1 MKIHFHIIWMFIFAT
16 FQQPYISTRKRI
28 KDSLLRQ
35 KSQFRNFIKTW
46 QIYVNSYEK
55 PPIFGYWVIWY
66 KEWPLSGNDERNFY
80 FSRKLQ
86 KITTYNLRSGN
97 HLARKN
103 IWTTQYGIESVS
115 NLGAKLWNLLPGEIK
130 SSSFLTVFK
139 NKISNGLL
147 KYVDASF
154 VRYI

>member
-1 MKIHFHIIWMFIFAT
+1 MT
-16 FQQPYISTRKRI
+16 
-28 KDSLLRQ
+28 
-35 KSQFRNFIKTW
+35 
-46 QIYVNSYEK
+46 
-55 PPIFGYWVIWY
+55 
-66 KEWPLSGNDERNFY
+66 LSGNDERNFY

-115 NLGAKLWNLLPGEIK
+115 NLGAKLWNLLSGEIK

-139 NKISNGLL
+139 NKINNGLL

-154 VRYI
+154 VRHI